1 MKIYVADK
9 EAGNRISEV
18 ASVIEG
24 YKLIAEY
31 EKQDKKDGI
40 YERDFYNLVD
50 ENGENIDD

>member
-24 YKLIAEY
+24 YNLIAEY